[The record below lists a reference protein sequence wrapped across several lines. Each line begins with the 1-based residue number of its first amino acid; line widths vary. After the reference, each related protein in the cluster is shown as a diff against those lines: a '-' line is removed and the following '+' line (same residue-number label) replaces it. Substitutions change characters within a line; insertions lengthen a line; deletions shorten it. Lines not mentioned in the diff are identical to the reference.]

1 MFRPLRKEFMV
12 VNSLLILTV
21 LYGALIAFYFVTWWH
36 GEQAITLTMARHMS
50 APAYDKR
57 DAENPNLFV
66 STIGAATYEY
76 ISDIPDS
83 NIFKYFDTMY
93 ISDSFSTSQTNS
105 ILKRIVADNNDSGV
119 VLLDNRYFKYVQQAI
134 NRDTIKIVVLEV
146 TRSILG
152 LRSTRNILL
161 IIAVCSLPFAI
172 AGSKFIT
179 DRSIK
184 PLEAM
189 VARQKAFFSDISHE
203 LRTPLTVALTNLAVI
218 ESHKEETVSSQ
229 ERWLGFLK
237 DQLERLANLVNEM
250 LYLESMSLPRST
262 GFEETID
269 LSTLVDRYI
278 KSVGAV
284 VSQKQLNLQAD
295 IQDGIDFYG
304 EKEALTRLVSVLIDN
319 AIKYTPEGGTIT
331 ATLSQPNR
339 KIVFTVKNTGE
350 GIEPQHI
357 DRIFDRLYRVSKS
370 RSTSEGGKGL
380 GLAIAKSVVERY
392 GGTIGVESQ
401 VGKYTVFTV
410 TLPKPNRKA

>member
-1 MFRPLRKEFMV
+1 M
-12 VNSLLILTV
+12 
-21 LYGALIAFYFVTWWH
+21 
-36 GEQAITLTMARHMS
+36 
-50 APAYDKR
+50 
-57 DAENPNLFV
+57 
-66 STIGAATYEY
+66 
-76 ISDIPDS
+76 
-83 NIFKYFDTMY
+83 
-93 ISDSFSTSQTNS
+93 
-105 ILKRIVADNNDSGV
+105 
-119 VLLDNRYFKYVQQAI
+119 
-134 NRDTIKIVVLEV
+134 
-146 TRSILG
+146 
-152 LRSTRNILL
+152 
-161 IIAVCSLPFAI
+161 
-172 AGSKFIT
+172 
-179 DRSIK
+179 
-184 PLEAM
+184 
-189 VARQKAFFSDISHE
+189 
-203 LRTPLTVALTNLAVI
+203 ALTNLAVI

-295 IQDGIDFYG
+295 IQDAIDFYG